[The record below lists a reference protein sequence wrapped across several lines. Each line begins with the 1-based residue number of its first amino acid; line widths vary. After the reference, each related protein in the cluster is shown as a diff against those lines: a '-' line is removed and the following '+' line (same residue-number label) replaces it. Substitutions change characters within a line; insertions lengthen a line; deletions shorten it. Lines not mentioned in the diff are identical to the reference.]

1 MTPLSRT
8 WILLYFKPTVSNLV
22 VKVDSDFKLD
32 QKINSV
38 VKTSLNRSRLLSKIK
53 SVLSFSGFERVILAF
68 FPM

>member
-8 WILLYFKPTVSNLV
+8 WTLLYFKPTVSNLV

-38 VKTSLNRSRLLSKIK
+38 VKTSLNRSRLLSKIYL
-53 SVLSFSGFERVILAF
+53 VF
-68 FPM
+68 